1 MKNGVMGIAAIIGLV
16 LSRGQTAYAGWSGLI
31 NGAGVGWASVNVTPY
46 LATTNKVLTTTNN
59 MSSPSAAMAPNTNY
73 VFNAPLPEKSS
84 TNTVARI
91 KGLPGVIWQARTVGS
106 NGDKTDNLELES
118 RVNIT
123 PSDCASL
130 EVDTILTPSSFDGHS
145 GTISVT
151 ATGTAGTALWLRG
164 YEYLGDPSLIP
175 VDDPSTPVN
184 ESIEYLK
191 NNGGVLKFETLVVGP
206 FEFGGPSGK
215 CELVV
220 PFTLESGDINK
231 LFFASDGAAK
241 SNPITLTPPPD
252 MAVFCKQPINYPS
265 SIEGSGGCGNVTL
278 GFSPAPSALV
288 LGENVVT
295 VTATDEKGD
304 QGTTTFK
311 VTIVDNTPPTLAGA
325 GSNGVLESPA
335 TPSFTAPTASDDC
348 DPNPT
353 VVEVSDVTTP
363 GNCVGSYVRTKTW
376 QAVDSSG
383 NKSELASQSFTVRDT
398 TAPTLSGVPGNVTIE
413 SCGALP
419 APATP
424 TAVDANDPNPSV
436 VLTTSS
442 TRLADSTQ
450 VGYYNY
456 RVTRTWTAS
465 DACGNSRSA
474 SQVITV
480 RDTTPPVVPTISA
493 INSTQCGVAV
503 TVPRPVAMDACS
515 GSVPGVTTDP
525 LTYSASGTY
534 TVRWSFTDVAG
545 NTSTA
550 NQTVTVKGIT
560 FEGFDSP
567 IYGVGG
573 GCGTPGQ
580 PAPLRTLNQG
590 CILPIKFTM
599 KCGSTCIAGGK
610 APVVKVQQWSSSCT
624 MVSQPISVNAVYQ
637 NDWHYNWDTTRY
649 AKGVYKIIVELPDG
663 SSQFVFIKL
672 K

>member
-1 MKNGVMGIAAIIGLV
+1 M
-16 LSRGQTAYAGWSGLI
+16 
-31 NGAGVGWASVNVTPY
+31 GWASVNVTPY
-46 LATTNKVLTTTNN
+46 LVTTNTSLTTTNN
-59 MSSPSAAMAPNTNY
+59 MLSPSAAMAPNTNY
-73 VFNAPLPEKSS
+73 VFTAKLPERSS

-175 VDDPSTPVN
+175 VDDPSTPLN

-191 NNGGVLKFETLVVGP
+191 SNGGVLKFETLVVGP
-206 FEFGGPSGK
+206 FEFGGASGK

-252 MAVFCKQPINYPS
+252 MTVFCKQPINYPS

-278 GFSPAPSALV
+278 AFSPAPSALV
-288 LGENVVT
+288 LGPNIVT

-304 QGTTTFK
+304 TGTTTFK
-311 VTIVDNTPPTLAGA
+311 VTIVDNVPPSLVG
-325 GSNGVLESPA
+325 GGDNVVLESPA
-335 TPSFTAPTASDDC
+335 APSFTAPTASDDC
-348 DPNPT
+348 DASPT
-353 VVEVSDVTTP
+353 VVEVSDETTP
-363 GNCVGSYVRTKTW
+363 GSCAGSYVRTKTW

-383 NKSELASQSFTVRDT
+383 NKSELKSQSVTVKDT
-398 TAPTLSGVPGNVTIE
+398 TAPTLSGVPANVTIE

-419 APATP
+419 PAATP
-424 TAVDANDPNPSV
+424 TASDANDPNPSV
-436 VLTTSS
+436 VLNTTS
-442 TRLADSTQ
+442 TKLADSTQ
-450 VGYYNY
+450 AGYYNY
-456 RVTRTWTAS
+456 TVTRTWTAS
-465 DACGNSRSA
+465 DACGNQRSA

-480 RDTTPPVVPTISA
+480 RDTTPPVAPTLSTLS
-493 INSTQCGVAV
+493 STQCGVAI
-503 TVPRPVAMDACS
+503 TVPKPVAIDACS
-515 GSVPGVTTDP
+515 GSVAGVTTDP
-525 LTYSASGTY
+525 LTYSAAGTY
-534 TVRWSFTDVAG
+534 TVHWTFTDVSG

-560 FEGFDSP
+560 FEGFASP

-573 GCGTPGQ
+573 GCGAPGQ

-590 CILPIKFTM
+590 CILPIKFEM
-599 KCGSTCIAGGK
+599 KCGSSCISGGK
-610 APVVKVQQWSSSCT
+610 APVVKIQQWSSSCS
-624 MVSQPISVNAVYQ
+624 MISQPISVNAVFQ
-637 NDWHYNWDTTRY
+637 NDWHYNWNTTPY